1 MVTIVFDIYT
11 QTELTVKRKV
21 EVMHVRCRA
30 LCRLVLT
37 GLAISAPGVLLDADH
52 WYSVVK
58 GWENA
63 RWLHYSIA
71 SAPAVLVLLSLIW
84 GLVAT
89 AFTLGWG
96 AVEPAPT
103 VDTPLI
109 ELPQLNIETRPLNTV
124 MALRDSS
131 E

>member
-1 MVTIVFDIYT
+1 VGTIVSVVYT
-11 QTELTVKRKV
+11 QTDITHSAAVNL
-21 EVMHVRCRA
+21 MHVRCRA

-37 GLAISAPGVLLDADH
+37 RLAVSAPGVLLDADH

-63 RWLHYSIA
+63 RWLHYSLV
-71 SAPAVLVLLSLIW
+71 SAPAVLVLLSILW

-96 AVEPAPT
+96 AVEPAPI
-103 VDTPLI
+103 VDAPVI
-109 ELPQLNIETRPLNTV
+109 ELPQLNIETRALDTAI
-124 MALRDSS
+124 ALRDSS